1 MEDRFNFRY
10 SAAENLCVLIDLENY
25 IEVEFIPGKFNQ
37 TQTVTVLDDSKP
49 DALRLARIM
58 REMADWLVENH
69 SDFL

>member
-1 MEDRFNFRY
+1 MEKRFDFRY
-10 SAAENLCVLIDLENY
+10 SDKKNRCLLIDLDNY

-37 TQTVTVLDDSKP
+37 TQTVTVLDDSRP
-49 DALRLARIM
+49 DALKLARIM